1 MHSYK
6 YIIKKKLLSERGQA
20 AVILAFIIVVLLGIT
35 ALVIDVGSLYQ
46 KRGFYQNVSDSAS
59 LAGAQELPESREYA
73 VAAAVD
79 YADKN
84 NVDISYD
91 CRNHTAED
99 VEISQTYAHDD
110 TITVTLSNREA
121 PLYFARIFGKD
132 TVNIS
137 ASATAMAASPV
148 NIYGVV
154 PWAAVIH
161 IHEDDE
167 DDDWREWLW
176 SEAGDEKVISGELE
190 DTDFIAWDTTE
201 HPGNWNQRYK
211 DRIIN
216 GYQDPLEKGDLIF
229 TREINIAQ
237 TVNAVEDRVENWDSF
252 SNLAE
257 YNDDW
262 IMKLVENDDQ
272 FVIVP
277 LIYDTVLQEEWGK
290 NPKKKPE
297 WPEVWVEIE
306 AFAPFIITE
315 ITTGHG
321 HGHGHG
327 SKTEVKG
334 RFIHQALIINNDEV
348 EAFDADPPVGLKVI
362 RLIK

>member
-1 MHSYK
+1 MCNRK
-6 YIIKKKLLSERGQA
+6 YIIKKKLLSEEGQA
-20 AVILAFIIVVLLGIT
+20 AVILAFLIVVLLGIT

-59 LAGAQELPESREYA
+59 LAGAQELPENREYA

-79 YADKN
+79 YAYKN

-99 VEISQTYAHDD
+99 VEISQTLYPDD
-110 TITVTLSNREA
+110 TITVILANREA

-137 ASATAMAASPV
+137 AGATAMAVSPV
-148 NIYGVV
+148 HIYGVV

-161 IHEDDE
+161 EGE
-167 DDDWREWLW
+167 DWREWLW

-201 HPGNWNQRYK
+201 HPGQWNLRYK
-211 DRIIN
+211 DRVIN
-216 GYQDPLEKGDLIF
+216 GYQEPLEKGDSIF

-237 TVNAVEDRVENWDSF
+237 TVNAVEDRVGNWDSF
-252 SNLAE
+252 NSLAE

-262 IMKLVENDDQ
+262 IMKLIENDDQ

-277 LIYDTVLQEEWGK
+277 LIYDTELQLWWDE
-290 NPKKKPE
+290 NPEE
-297 WPEVWVEIE
+297 WPEVWAEIE